1 MVEKGKLPQR
11 GCKQM
16 PKPISNEKRADI
28 VKHMQ
33 AGESKESISNW
44 LFITVRTVERVWK
57 RYQETGKYE
66 AMPNC
71 GGRKPLITDE
81 QMSKVIE
88 KVKEAPDMT
97 LLELIEE
104 FDLPFTESALHKR
117 LKKQGLTYKKRH
129 CTLTGENGKML

>member
-1 MVEKGKLPQR
+1 MA
-11 GCKQM
+11 
-16 PKPISNEKRADI
+16 KPISNEKRADI

-33 AGESKESISNW
+33 SGESKENVSIW

-66 AMPNC
+66 SLPNC
-71 GGRKPLITDE
+71 GGRKPLITDV
-81 QMSKVIE
+81 QMNQVIA

-104 FDLPFTESALHKR
+104 FNLPFTESALHKR
-117 LKKQGLTYKKRH
+117 LKKAGLTYKKRH
-129 CTLTGENGKML
+129 YTLTGENAKML

>member
-1 MVEKGKLPQR
+1 
-11 GCKQM
+11 M

-33 AGESKESISNW
+33 GGESKENVSSW
-44 LFITVRTVERVWK
+44 LFITVKTVERVWK

-66 AMPNC
+66 ALPNC
-71 GGRKPLITDE
+71 GGRKPLISDE
-81 QMSKVIE
+81 QMRQISA

-104 FDLPFTESALHKR
+104 FNLPFSESALHKR
-117 LKKQGLTYKKRH
+117 LKKLGLTYKKRH
-129 CTLTGENGKML
+129 CTPMGENGKML